1 MRQASKYDVDFWGLI
16 ICSYLTPHVWLGI
29 FLALL
34 AIYPLYKSI
43 KERDE
48 QSETNLDNS
57 GRGKSSCKDGTGEQ
71 SCESGQCSHCPEA
84 SKVSRQA

>member
-16 ICSYLTPHVWLGI
+16 ICSYLTPIQWLGLV
-29 FLALL
+29 LAVL

-43 KERDE
+43 KERNE

-57 GRGKSSCKDGTGEQ
+57 ERGEPSCTNGACEQ
-71 SCESGQCSHCPEA
+71 PCKPKQRRNRTKAAEVPS
-84 SKVSRQA
+84 QA